1 MISLKGNANVL
12 NEMNKSAVCVH
23 VSWREKWKEMVMS
36 CQYRTCDSYDG
47 ALETCHVITIYKMRL
62 EKKFSAGTQDGIPF
76 KQYRPG

>member
-1 MISLKGNANVL
+1 
-12 NEMNKSAVCVH
+12 
-23 VSWREKWKEMVMS
+23 MS